1 MDFPH
6 LPLCH
11 VTFPPARRKYY
22 RLGQSNPKKI
32 LGCTIYKAH
41 PISENLLNIMR
52 KLAIFVYLVMLMM
65 GHQGMDFSMIFLRGL
80 SGKLEKY
87 LIQKYI
93 YTYLVQKHRS
103 HENDNAILLCYSAC
117 TLYVGR

>member
-1 MDFPH
+1 MDFPTS
-6 LPLCH
+6 LYVMSP
-11 VTFPPARRKYY
+11 FRPP
-22 RLGQSNPKKI
+22 GENIIDSVNQI
-32 LGCTIYKAH
+32 LKRYWGVCTIYKAH

-65 GHQGMDFSMIFLRGL
+65 GHQGMDFSVIFLRGL

-103 HENDNAILLCYSAC
+103 HENDNAILLY
-117 TLYVGR
+117 

>member
-1 MDFPH
+1 MYTYNVHGLSGFSH

-41 PISENLLNIMR
+41 PISENLLKYYEEIGHFCLPCDAYDGASRHGFFCDFLEGFEWKIR
-52 KLAIFVYLVMLMM
+52 KIPNSKIYIHLPSSEA
-65 GHQGMDFSMIFLRGL
+65 
-80 SGKLEKY
+80 
-87 LIQKYI
+87 QKP
-93 YTYLVQKHRS
+93 
-103 HENDNAILLCYSAC
+103 
-117 TLYVGR
+117 